1 MTKAQGRVLALD
13 IGTVRVGVA
22 VSDPG
27 RVIAQG
33 LDVWNVEEGWRRK
46 LDQCIERYDPAV
58 IVIGM
63 PRRTDGSIGPEGQKI
78 EALADLLRA
87 AHPDRELVTW
97 DERFTTTIAQRTL
110 LEADVSRAGRK
121 KKVDEIAAVLLLQS
135 YLDSRRAA
143 SF

>member
-97 DERFTTTIAQRTL
+97 DERFTTVIAQRAL
-110 LEADVSRAGRK
+110 LEGDVSRRGRRERVD
-121 KKVDEIAAVLLLQS
+121 KVAATLILQS
-135 YLDSRRAA
+135 WLERQGG
-143 SF
+143 